1 MAAQDVL
8 ALIVA
13 GYRCFEWHVCR
24 IYLTKTVPIVMM
36 KVYPSPFIILIHLSI
51 APWRTPRV
59 AAPRVGSSSY
69 RSRGK
74 IGLEV
79 LALILVIRGIYKGIY
94 ENVRFVF

>member
-1 MAAQDVL
+1 MACL
-8 ALIVA
+8 S
-13 GYRCFEWHVCR
+13 
-24 IYLTKTVPIVMM
+24 YLFNEDKTVTIMIM
-36 KVYPSPFIILIHLSI
+36 KVYPSPFIICIHLSI

-79 LALILVIRGIYKGIY
+79 LAWVLGDTCDIQKVYG
-94 ENVRFVF
+94 NVRFVF